1 MFHKKIMLH
10 GHTGALYALE
20 TNSLNNI
27 LYSAGSDK
35 LIVAW
40 PFPTMAME
48 WLLPKCPPSY
58 IVYVTLRTITNCLRP
73 HHKGWFM

>member
-1 MFHKKIMLH
+1 MATQAPCMRF
-10 GHTGALYALE
+10 LE

-40 PFPTMAME
+40 PFPYNGDGVVIAKMPT
-48 WLLPKCPPSY
+48 
-58 IVYVTLRTITNCLRP
+58 IVYSLCYI
-73 HHKGWFM
+73 GAQ